1 MFDRCSTLS
10 VMALPG
16 SGHRRATGTAVLAV
30 ALTLAVGCA
39 SHGQTIVDSEQ
50 LAEAMKLLTRP
61 LPGDFAALYSLR
73 LARSGGLRLA
83 VVTAGSDGRLTI
95 SEPFGA
101 AVSLTAWSNRGPAV
115 FFDMDEGCRRE
126 VVDLEEVLGAGALP
140 LNQAVRLLGG
150 RLPVTPGDEVVF
162 GSSGAIDVHGASWA
176 ARIRLAPG
184 PWRVVEV
191 SELRADG
198 GGGWRFELSDHTSS
212 VPGKIRLE
220 NSDGRWAELELK
232 RLEWPEQTS
241 LPDLPT
247 FEPCAG
253 W

>member
-1 MFDRCSTLS
+1 
-10 VMALPG
+10 MALPG
-16 SGHRRATGTAVLAV
+16 SGYRRATGTAVLVV
-30 ALTLAVGCA
+30 ALTVAVGCA
-39 SHGQTIVDSEQ
+39 SHGQTVVDSGQ
-50 LAEAMKLLTRP
+50 LAEAMELLTRP
-61 LPGDFAALYSLR
+61 LPGDFAALYGLR
-73 LARSGGLRLA
+73 VARSGGLRLA
-83 VVTAGSDGRLTI
+83 VVTAGDDGRMTI

-101 AVSLTAWSNRGPAV
+101 AVSLTAWSGRGPAV
-115 FFDMDEGCRRE
+115 FYDMDEVCRRE

-162 GSSGAIDVHGASWA
+162 GSGGTIDVRGTGWA
-176 ARIRLAPG
+176 ARIRLAAS
-184 PWRVVEV
+184 PWRIVEL

-198 GGGWRFELSDHTSS
+198 GGGWRLELGDHTSS
-212 VPGKIRLE
+212 VPGTIRLE
-220 NSDGRWAELELK
+220 NSDGRWAELKLK
-232 RLEWPEQTS
+232 RLEWPEQAS

>member
-1 MFDRCSTLS
+1 MFDRCSTVS

-16 SGHRRATGTAVLAV
+16 SGQRRAIGTAVLLV
-30 ALTLAVGCA
+30 ALTVAVGCA
-39 SHGQTIVDSEQ
+39 SHGQVIVDSGQ
-50 LAEAMKLLTRP
+50 LVEAVKLLTRP

-73 LARSGGLRLA
+73 VARSGGLRMA
-83 VVTAGSDGRLTI
+83 VITAGDDGRLTI

-101 AVSLTAWSNRGPAV
+101 AVSLTAWSASGPAV
-115 FFDMDEGCRRE
+115 FFDMDKGCRRE
-126 VVDLEEVLGAGALP
+126 VVDLEEVLGAGAVP

-150 RLPVTPGDEVVF
+150 RLPVTPGDDVVF
-162 GSSGAIDVHGASWA
+162 GSGGAIEVRGAGWA
-176 ARIRLAPG
+176 ARIRLAPS
-184 PWRVVEV
+184 PWRVVEL

-198 GGGWRFELSDHTSS
+198 GGGWRLELRDHTSS
-212 VPGKIRLE
+212 VPGTIRLE
-220 NSDGRWAELELK
+220 NSGGRWAELELK
-232 RLEWPEQTS
+232 RLEWPEQAS